1 MNAIILS
8 WPVRAISSTAPVR
21 GVTARDLSCL
31 EVVHHLGAVY
41 DGVIFSGRAGVES
54 RLSSN
59 GRIFLICAC
68 FPNLAVHPAS
78 AYARSLSLL
87 SIICSA
93 LLGSVNGVLL
103 VPSPFP
109 VTVTMTITMTPHLSQ
124 STDARSHAP
133 TSGSWLADY
142 LDRVVGRRT
151 PRVSTADA
159 PPHIAHQP
167 SLVPSITVAWWVWMR
182 LRWLI

>member
-142 LDRVVGRRT
+142 LDRVAGRR
-151 PRVSTADA
+151 
-159 PPHIAHQP
+159 PPG
-167 SLVPSITVAWWVWMR
+167 
-182 LRWLI
+182 